1 MYSISH
7 QSLIKL
13 LGIFLLIIAF
23 SCDKN
28 KFVTNKSLELNKK
41 KIDSIQSVFKKIKEP
56 TEKLLLIDSISNSW
70 LIKENIFLSLEV
82 KFQKANALYE
92 DNQYTTALNLY
103 REIKEEAVK
112 LNDKKLEA
120 RCLERMASVH
130 LSTDNPPLSLKY
142 YYESLAIFEEINDP
156 VGIAKIYNILAIYKG
171 EYKDFDTAFKY
182 INRSLQIHDSLKD
195 QEQLIQNKGNLAY
208 IYLLKKEYPKSD
220 DLYQKLIYELEKENE
235 KLNLPMIYYSHAK
248 VLDAMQKPE
257 KAIIG
262 IHKAIKI
269 SEETRDTS
277 MLSYLYNDLGNRY
290 KNNDSYQYWQK
301 ALICAKSIENDEL
314 EIAALESMLQMDIAK
329 NDLREGVEKQ
339 KQILLAKERLQSK
352 KISNHVKVSELKYL
366 ELKQKNAIEVQKNNL
381 KKHRETIVWLSI
393 ISILGFI
400 IAYVISKNRKINIIN
415 LEQQNRLKENEIK
428 IQQEQ
433 LAQHVINEENQNYL
447 KKQQELTIKLKENEL
462 SGLALQIN
470 FIEDFLSEI
479 NEVINSNTNPTETKI
494 VKISNMIHKKQKDF
508 NYPELFNTKFNQLHP
523 DFLTNIQQKF
533 PSLTKYELKLCAYI
547 KMHLSNKQ
555 IAVIM
560 NVNPDSINKSRYRLR
575 KKLNV
580 DKTETLEQYFE
591 KQF

>member
-1 MYSISH
+1 MCSISH

-28 KFVTNKSLELNKK
+28 NFVTNKSLELNKK

-103 REIKEEAVK
+103 LEIKEEAVK

-494 VKISNMIHKKQKDF
+494 VKISNMIHQKQKDF

>member
-1 MYSISH
+1 MCSISH

-103 REIKEEAVK
+103 LEIKEEAVK

-156 VGIAKIYNILAIYKG
+156 AGIAKIYNILAIYKG

-220 DLYQKLIYELEKENE
+220 DLYQKLIDELEKENE

-428 IQQEQ
+428 IQQEK

-494 VKISNMIHKKQKDF
+494 VKISNMIHQKQKDF